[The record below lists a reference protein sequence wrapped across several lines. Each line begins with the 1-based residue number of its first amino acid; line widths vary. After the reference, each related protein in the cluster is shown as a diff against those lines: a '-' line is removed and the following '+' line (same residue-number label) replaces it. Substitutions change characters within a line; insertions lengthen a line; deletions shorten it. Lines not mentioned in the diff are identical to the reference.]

1 MKTLAASLAIAGA
14 MILAAPA
21 AQAASSVDGLKNS
34 TVDFSAQTTVRK
46 KTVVRKNNGTVR
58 RTTVVRHRTYAAP
71 SYYGYYGPTYYERP
85 YSRPATVTFGIG
97 GWW

>member
-14 MILAAPA
+14 MILAQPA

-34 TVDFSAQTTVRK
+34 TTDLSAQTVVK
-46 KTVVRKNNGTVR
+46 KKVVVKNNGTTR
-58 RTTVVRHRTYAAP
+58 RTTVVRTRTYPAP
-71 SYYGYYGPTYYERP
+71 TYYGYYGPTYYERP
-85 YSRPATVTFGIG
+85 YSRPATVTFGLG

>member
-14 MILAAPA
+14 MILAQPA
-21 AQAASSVDGLKNS
+21 AQAASSVDGL
-34 TVDFSAQTTVRK
+34 TVDLSAQTTVK
-46 KTVVRKNNGTVR
+46 KKVVVRNNGTTTRRTVVRT
-58 RTTVVRHRTYAAP
+58 RTYAAP

-85 YSRPATVTFGIG
+85 YSRPATVTFGLG